1 MILEEETTSCSFL
14 FPGSTTSSRYCG
26 SFTEYESVGDM
37 KKVGEIVLE
46 CPICGKSGFSKQNI
60 ASHVELCL
68 LKSTDTME
76 QNIPN
81 IAPPIERD
89 LNIAQPNKCHQRKRE
104 IQNEFSSN
112 GDPQTSEVVHS
123 RNQDILTYYSSW
135 GIKVYAYYY
144 QVIMTKALQR
154 ILLV

>member
-1 MILEEETTSCSFL
+1 
-14 FPGSTTSSRYCG
+14 
-26 SFTEYESVGDM
+26 M

-46 CPICGKSGFSKQNI
+46 CPICGKLGFSKQNI

-68 LKSTDTME
+68 LKSTDNTIE
-76 QNIPN
+76 QNTPS
-81 IAPPIERD
+81 IAPQIERD
-89 LNIAQPNKCHQRKRE
+89 LNIARPNKSHQRKRE
-104 IQNEFSSN
+104 LQIEFSSN

-135 GIKVYAYYY
+135 GIKVYAYYH
-144 QVIMTKALQR
+144 QVIMTKVLQR